1 MAKNVRSGDLG
12 SGKGTFIVK
21 EGSKEGKGAYSTKRY
36 GNFKQI
42 SHDWIATSFKYNLL
56 HFCH

>member
-21 EGSKEGKGAYSTKRY
+21 EGSKEGKGAYSTKRSV
-36 GNFKQI
+36 I
-42 SHDWIATSFKYNLL
+42 SSKY
-56 HFCH
+56 HMTG